1 MISLAFS
8 YTDAPYLVQTTQI
21 KCFGNGH
28 RYIMRNRLSILYILV
43 KIIKHTFLLIET
55 NIKILTA
62 DNICIEMFVSL

>member
-21 KCFGNGH
+21 KSFCNGH
-28 RYIMRNRLSILYILV
+28 RYIMRNHLSILYILV